1 MFIIDI
7 SRPACAKAI
16 SLSATKNPCLV
27 RKPLAV
33 GSDKSQIF
41 KTGKKK
47 LVVLTT
53 YVLFFLKNVY

>member
-1 MFIIDI
+1 MFNIDI
-7 SRPACAKAI
+7 SRPACANAI

-41 KTGKKK
+41 KSGKKK
-47 LVVLTT
+47 VIV
-53 YVLFFLKNVY
+53 YFFKLY